1 MNIVYREIK
10 VSNGDGVS
18 IPDSRMSDVQLIQ
31 RGDSA
36 YICWMEYAP
45 RAGPIVNDNVEL
57 AGGKA

>member
-1 MNIVYREIK
+1 MRILYNEVK

-18 IPDSRMSDVQLIQ
+18 VSDTRIGDIQLIQ

-45 RAGPIVNDNVEL
+45 RAGPIVNDE
-57 AGGKA
+57 ARP

>member
-1 MNIVYREIK
+1 MRILYNEVK

-18 IPDSRMSDVQLIQ
+18 VSDTRIGDIQLIQ

-57 AGGKA
+57 AGGP

>member
-1 MNIVYREIK
+1 MNITYREIK

-18 IPDSRMSDVQLIQ
+18 VPDSRICDVQLIQ

-45 RAGPIVNDNVEL
+45 RAGPIVNVE
-57 AGGKA
+57 ART

>member
-1 MNIVYREIK
+1 MNITYHEIK

-18 IPDSRMSDVQLIQ
+18 VPDSRICDVQLIQ

-45 RAGPIVNDNVEL
+45 RAGPIVNEE
-57 AGGKA
+57 ART